1 VRAIGV
7 ISSIL
12 GTFTVPIWEKF
23 PIKFLRA
30 HDAEE
35 AMFRSYEVS
44 SINTVIFAFVF
55 SLSYADGEWQLATLN
70 AIGVGL
76 AVVFNPLTSLF
87 TSIKRKPVLE
97 IAEST
102 QTGSATTILS
112 GLAVGMEASVWS
124 VVAIVV
130 AMAAS
135 LLVFSGE
142 SLIYMLYGVAMVG
155 IGMLSHTGN
164 NVAMD
169 AYGPI
174 ADNAAG
180 VGEMSGAGEKARA
193 LLAELDAVGNTTKAI
208 TKQIAIASAVVA
220 ATALFFSFVAD
231 ALVLSFPDMSVT
243 ELLDRGIS
251 VSSLNGIIGLL
262 LGGALPFLFS
272 AYSLRAV
279 ARGANL
285 VVNEVRR
292 QFKLPGVLEGTTPP
306 KYGKV
311 VDIATTAAQK
321 ELISLV
327 ALSVGLPLLVGLIFQ
342 VQALGAFL
350 AGVIVTGQLL
360 AVFMAIAGGAL
371 DNAKK
376 YVEDGNFGGK
386 GSPAHKA
393 GVEGDTVGDPLKD
406 TAGPALNP
414 MIKVVN
420 LVSLLAAP
428 LIIQAQGIA
437 VWIAI
442 VILAAIVVWAIWN
455 SKKDVAVGLG

>member
-1 VRAIGV
+1 
-7 ISSIL
+7 
-12 GTFTVPIWEKF
+12 
-23 PIKFLRA
+23 
-30 HDAEE
+30 
-35 AMFRSYEVS
+35 M
-44 SINTVIFAFVF
+44 
-55 SLSYADGEWQLATLN
+55 
-70 AIGVGL
+70 
-76 AVVFNPLTSLF
+76 
-87 TSIKRKPVLE
+87 
-97 IAEST
+97 
-102 QTGSATTILS
+102 
-112 GLAVGMEASVWS
+112 AVGMEASVWS

-130 AMAAS
+130 AMATS
-135 LLVFSGE
+135 LLIFSGQP
-142 SLIYMLYGVAMVG
+142 LIYMLYGVAMVG

-180 VGEMSGAGEKARA
+180 VGEMAGAGDQARE

-208 TKQIAIASAVVA
+208 TKQIAIASAVIA

-231 ALVLSFPDMSVT
+231 ALVLSFPDISVT

-285 VVNEVRR
+285 VVEEVRR
-292 QFKLPGVLEGTTPP
+292 QFKLPGVLEGTVAP

-327 ALSVGLPLLVGLIFQ
+327 ALSVGLPLLVGLIFE

-376 YVEDGNFGGK
+376 YVEDGHFGGK

-437 VWIAI
+437 VWIAV
-442 VILAAIVVWAIWN
+442 VILGAIVVWAIWN